1 MVLPLL
7 LGPVLTIF
15 SVADAA
21 VWLGSGKD
29 IIQHLTGVD
38 VLGTV
43 LGCFGIKDGPDWSG
57 VVSSLDDIYIMIIV
71 SIVAIIV
78 VGAYAL
84 MKPKPKSRKG
94 RR

>member
-15 SVADAA
+15 SFADAA

-57 VVSSLDDIYIMIIV
+57 VVSSLDDIYVMIIV
-71 SIVAIIV
+71 SIVAIIF
-78 VGAYAL
+78 VGAFAL
-84 MKPKPKSRKG
+84 MKPKPKSRRG